1 MKRKPKP
8 ILAYSV
14 FLGLVTAISII
25 AVLPVNLDYYV
36 LDRGDYGYSA
46 LYSESG
52 IVLYS
57 LKELGE
63 RGPDTALL
71 VLGRG
76 RPLNTRELDYVISFT
91 RKGGVVIVF
100 GPPDAIIQL
109 LKNLGLDAEL
119 EGYVYDPV
127 FNAGDPCIV
136 VARDTRLNTTLLVD
150 RPFALRFSSNP
161 ASTIHPTMFTSDFS
175 FIDEYGD
182 GYYTV
187 GEYLGE
193 VPVGF
198 EIEAG
203 KGRVVIVLAHGVL
216 TNRVLQYNKDWFSTL
231 NTGRDILI
239 DQSWVRSNPVFYL
252 KTVIHGQQGVSPF
265 YLAFITLI
273 ATVAIIYV
281 AKTVHAE

>member
-76 RPLNTRELDYVISFT
+76 
-91 RKGGVVIVF
+91 
-100 GPPDAIIQL
+100 
-109 LKNLGLDAEL
+109 
-119 EGYVYDPV
+119 
-127 FNAGDPCIV
+127 
-136 VARDTRLNTTLLVD
+136 
-150 RPFALRFSSNP
+150 
-161 ASTIHPTMFTSDFS
+161 
-175 FIDEYGD
+175 
-182 GYYTV
+182 
-187 GEYLGE
+187 
-193 VPVGF
+193 
-198 EIEAG
+198 
-203 KGRVVIVLAHGVL
+203 GR
-216 TNRVLQYNKDWFSTL
+216 
-231 NTGRDILI
+231 
-239 DQSWVRSNPVFYL
+239 
-252 KTVIHGQQGVSPF
+252 
-265 YLAFITLI
+265 
-273 ATVAIIYV
+273 
-281 AKTVHAE
+281 